1 MKAKYRNIF
10 FVIGIAAI
18 VVMLVTFD
26 ASLSELVEDLRRA
39 GWWFAAI
46 LMLWFF
52 LYAMHTTTWYL
63 LLRNNGLLPMPF
75 WRLYKV
81 TLTGFA
87 LNSATPCGLMGS
99 EPYKIMELTPV
110 VGVNRATS
118 SVILFA
124 MMHIF
129 SHFWFWLT
137 AIVLYVFTKPLS
149 TPITILLA
157 ITTLCCL
164 VALYFFFLGYRKGL
178 VVKAL
183 RLCTHIPGTKKWA
196 TNFMVKQ
203 HDNLVNIDK
212 QIAELH
218 AQSKLTFFLTL
229 AMEYAARI
237 ISCLEIY
244 FILLIFQ
251 SNATFIDSIIILAFT
266 SLFANLLF
274 IIPMQMGG
282 REGGFAM
289 SVNNLS
295 IPARYGVFVGLIC
308 RLREL
313 FFTILGM
320 ALMKVG
326 NQASQAEAH
335 KTTLHT
341 NTSPSQKQQKA

>member
-63 LLRNNGLLPMPF
+63 LLRNNGPLPRPF

-87 LNSATPCGLMGS
+87 LNSAAPCGLIGS

-164 VALYFFFLGYRKGL
+164 VALYFFFLGYSKGL

-196 TNFMVKQ
+196 TNCMVKQ

-218 AQSKLTFFLTL
+218 AQSKLTCFLTL

-237 ISCLEIY
+237 IS
-244 FILLIFQ
+244 
-251 SNATFIDSIIILAFT
+251 
-266 SLFANLLF
+266 
-274 IIPMQMGG
+274 
-282 REGGFAM
+282 
-289 SVNNLS
+289 
-295 IPARYGVFVGLIC
+295 
-308 RLREL
+308 
-313 FFTILGM
+313 
-320 ALMKVG
+320 
-326 NQASQAEAH
+326 
-335 KTTLHT
+335 
-341 NTSPSQKQQKA
+341 